1 MKVTELS
8 KLLSDPERIGMT
20 DELMK
25 KLGLASEEATR
36 GRLMALADTE
46 RPYFGVYLLAAY
58 VVNDTDFWGD
68 GEIYWWTVPTMV
80 AADGT
85 VTKDPLYGLPCG
97 GPPHKVGS
105 LEWMTNLSLK
115 DPPLI
120 ASIPP
125 EERVVACTLR
135 VAFYDDDGK
144 PANLA
149 GALTAAL
156 EAFAGISSEPLPGPD
171 QIIAPVRTAI
181 FNSLKAHE
189 DDILV
194 DQDVTIRR
202 GSAVPFSS
210 GMIGSVMTSMIR
222 VFYFVKDEDRT
233 ETFGPV
239 MLHRGQSETVKFPS
253 AMRGGG
259 RLALMAR
266 GSEVSCSAFGN
277 LTVDTPF
284 VNRVIDTAHET
295 ALANGFS
302 VSGTGPAKL
311 IAFYTPP

>member
-1 MKVTELS
+1 MNVTELS
-8 KLLSDPERIGMT
+8 KFLSNPERIGLN
-20 DELMK
+20 DNLVK
-25 KLGLASEEATR
+25 KLGLTSEEATR
-36 GRLMALADTE
+36 GRLMALVDTD
-46 RPYFGVYLLAAY
+46 RPYYGVYLLAAY

-80 AADGT
+80 ATDGT
-85 VTKDPLYGLPCG
+85 AAKDPLYGLPTG
-97 GPPHKVGS
+97 GAPHKVGS

-120 ASIPP
+120 AAIPP
-125 EERVVACTLR
+125 EERIVACTLR

-149 GALTAAL
+149 GALTAGL
-156 EAFAGISSEPLPGPD
+156 DAFANVSSEPVPSAD
-171 QIIAPVRTAI
+171 QIIAPVRSAI
-181 FNSLKAHE
+181 FASLKAQE

-202 GSAVPFSS
+202 GSAVPFAS
-210 GMIGSVMTSMIR
+210 GMIGSLMTPMIR
-222 VFYFVKDEDRT
+222 VYYFVKDEDRT

-239 MLHRGQSETVKFPS
+239 MLHSGQTETVRFPS

-259 RLALMAR
+259 RLSLLAR

-284 VNRVIDTAHET
+284 VNRVVDTAHET
-295 ALANGFS
+295 ALSNGFT
-302 VSGTGPAKL
+302 VTGTGPAKL
-311 IAFYTPP
+311 IAFYTPA